1 MIRKKVAVI
10 LIVASIVLPAKANAV
25 ELSTNTP
32 QESIT
37 AENTYIEKDLKENTK
52 VSFSSDSKIVLNKD
66 KVISGTIGDGKNI
79 KKVSLYINGEKLQ
92 EVLVNCNEENY
103 NFSLH
108 GTYKKAIEKAE
119 AIVQVEYKDGDIIKE
134 RKILQTDKMEVLGTV
149 DSLKNGDTLTSD
161 KIQVR
166 GWAAGRGGIKNIKIY
181 YNDKLIIDSV
191 ANERREDI
199 DKVYPS
205 YGESNWGYNYSIP
218 RDNNVTTH
226 KIKIIATMEDGT
238 SDYWNRTLNSK
249 SLPMRGT
256 IDTVKNGSKMVGRY
270 LEVRGWELSSSR
282 IKTMSA
288 YLDGKYLGDLDVG
301 QERLDVYRAFPD
313 YENKNA
319 GFSKTFDLSNVAPGE
334 KTLKLY
340 ITNEDGTTDDF
351 TRTITLE
358 KPMTGCLD
366 FPSNGTVIKGNELE
380 IRGWQ
385 LSYSKTKDIKA
396 YLDGKYL
403 GNLDIEQER
412 LDVYKAFPDYENKN
426 AGFSK
431 SFDISNESVGE
442 KTLKLVVTNEDGTV
456 DDFVRKIKIQKNE
469 VSKPVRG
476 CLDTPK
482 NGSNVSGMYLNIRGW
497 HLSSSKMK
505 KVEVFING
513 KSMGEVTPNTSRPDV
528 SNVFPEYNNENSGF
542 DGKVNITSEGSGTKT
557 LRVVITNED
566 GTVDDFVRT
575 INIKR
580 PANISHIDS
589 PTIDYD
595 YYNNSITI
603 RGWALSGYGIKGIHV
618 YLDGKIY
625 KGISTDIYRPDVSK
639 VYPDYDEDYSGF
651 SITIPMSG
659 LATGQHEAKLYII
672 TGNNTVY
679 HPTII
684 SGEKKENK
692 PSISFYNNNLNVNS
706 YTYYG
711 GGGWRRIVLD
721 HAFGMRGV
729 AYYLGGNWANA
740 KYVTFSNGA
749 YHFTPVSELPKT
761 GAVPGYGLDCAGF
774 VQRCYS
780 MAGISIGKTTWDI
793 VNQVKR
799 TYTPQ
804 PGDLYFKNDLD
815 HVGIY
820 LKDNGDGTFTYIDCN
835 QTWEGELK
843 ENKVR
848 GRVEVRREKKVKDC
862 KFYTPY

>member
-37 AENTYIEKDLKENTK
+37 AENIYIEKDLKENRK

-108 GTYKKAIEKAE
+108 GIYKKAIEKAE

-199 DKVYPS
+199 DRVYPS

-249 SLPMRGT
+249 SLPMRGI
-256 IDTVKNGSKMVGRY
+256 IDTVKNGSKIVGRY

-288 YLDGKYLGDLDVG
+288 YLDGKYLG
-301 QERLDVYRAFPD
+301 
-313 YENKNA
+313 
-319 GFSKTFDLSNVAPGE
+319 
-334 KTLKLY
+334 
-340 ITNEDGTTDDF
+340 
-351 TRTITLE
+351 
-358 KPMTGCLD
+358 
-366 FPSNGTVIKGNELE
+366 
-380 IRGWQ
+380 
-385 LSYSKTKDIKA
+385 
-396 YLDGKYL
+396 
-403 GNLDIEQER
+403 NLDIEQER
-412 LDVYKAFPDYENKN
+412 MDVYKAFPNYENKN

-431 SFDISNESVGE
+431 SFNISNESAGE

-513 KSMGEVTPNTSRPDV
+513 KSMGEVTPNTLRPDV

-542 DGKVNITSEGSGTKT
+542 DGKVNITSEDSGTKT

-729 AYYLGGNWANA
+729 AYYLGGNWSNA

>member
-37 AENTYIEKDLKENTK
+37 AENIYIEKDLKENRK

-108 GTYKKAIEKAE
+108 GIYKKAIEKAE

-199 DKVYPS
+199 DRVYPS

-249 SLPMRGT
+249 SLPMRGI
-256 IDTVKNGSKMVGRY
+256 IDTVKNGSKIVGRY

-288 YLDGKYLGDLDVG
+288 YLDGKYLGDLDIG

-319 GFSKTFDLSNVAPGE
+319 GFSK
-334 KTLKLY
+334 
-340 ITNEDGTTDDF
+340 
-351 TRTITLE
+351 
-358 KPMTGCLD
+358 
-366 FPSNGTVIKGNELE
+366 
-380 IRGWQ
+380 
-385 LSYSKTKDIKA
+385 
-396 YLDGKYL
+396 
-403 GNLDIEQER
+403 
-412 LDVYKAFPDYENKN
+412 
-426 AGFSK
+426 
-431 SFDISNESVGE
+431 SFNISNESAGE

-513 KSMGEVTPNTSRPDV
+513 KSMGEVTPNTLRPDV

-542 DGKVNITSEGSGTKT
+542 DGKVNITSEDSGTKT

-729 AYYLGGNWANA
+729 AYYLGGNWSNA

>member
-1 MIRKKVAVI
+1 
-10 LIVASIVLPAKANAV
+10 
-25 ELSTNTP
+25 
-32 QESIT
+32 
-37 AENTYIEKDLKENTK
+37 
-52 VSFSSDSKIVLNKD
+52 
-66 KVISGTIGDGKNI
+66 
-79 KKVSLYINGEKLQ
+79 
-92 EVLVNCNEENY
+92 
-103 NFSLH
+103 
-108 GTYKKAIEKAE
+108 
-119 AIVQVEYKDGDIIKE
+119 
-134 RKILQTDKMEVLGTV
+134 
-149 DSLKNGDTLTSD
+149 
-161 KIQVR
+161 
-166 GWAAGRGGIKNIKIY
+166 
-181 YNDKLIIDSV
+181 
-191 ANERREDI
+191 
-199 DKVYPS
+199 
-205 YGESNWGYNYSIP
+205 
-218 RDNNVTTH
+218 
-226 KIKIIATMEDGT
+226 
-238 SDYWNRTLNSK
+238 
-249 SLPMRGT
+249 
-256 IDTVKNGSKMVGRY
+256 
-270 LEVRGWELSSSR
+270 
-282 IKTMSA
+282 
-288 YLDGKYLGDLDVG
+288 
-301 QERLDVYRAFPD
+301 
-313 YENKNA
+313 
-319 GFSKTFDLSNVAPGE
+319 
-334 KTLKLY
+334 
-340 ITNEDGTTDDF
+340 
-351 TRTITLE
+351 
-358 KPMTGCLD
+358 
-366 FPSNGTVIKGNELE
+366 
-380 IRGWQ
+380 
-385 LSYSKTKDIKA
+385 
-396 YLDGKYL
+396 
-403 GNLDIEQER
+403 
-412 LDVYKAFPDYENKN
+412 
-426 AGFSK
+426 
-431 SFDISNESVGE
+431 
-442 KTLKLVVTNEDGTV
+442 
-456 DDFVRKIKIQKNE
+456 
-469 VSKPVRG
+469 
-476 CLDTPK
+476 
-482 NGSNVSGMYLNIRGW
+482 MYLNIRGW

-513 KSMGEVTPNTSRPDV
+513 KSMGEVTPNTLRPDV

-542 DGKVNITSEGSGTKT
+542 DGKVNITSEDSGTKT

-659 LATGQHEAKLYII
+659 LATGQHQAKLYII
-672 TGNNTVY
+672 TGNNTIY

-692 PSISFYNNNLNVNS
+692 PSVSFYNNNLNVNS
-706 YTYYG
+706 HTYYG

-740 KYVTFSNGA
+740 KYVTFSNGF

>member
-1 MIRKKVAVI
+1 
-10 LIVASIVLPAKANAV
+10 
-25 ELSTNTP
+25 
-32 QESIT
+32 
-37 AENTYIEKDLKENTK
+37 
-52 VSFSSDSKIVLNKD
+52 
-66 KVISGTIGDGKNI
+66 
-79 KKVSLYINGEKLQ
+79 
-92 EVLVNCNEENY
+92 
-103 NFSLH
+103 
-108 GTYKKAIEKAE
+108 
-119 AIVQVEYKDGDIIKE
+119 
-134 RKILQTDKMEVLGTV
+134 
-149 DSLKNGDTLTSD
+149 
-161 KIQVR
+161 
-166 GWAAGRGGIKNIKIY
+166 
-181 YNDKLIIDSV
+181 
-191 ANERREDI
+191 
-199 DKVYPS
+199 
-205 YGESNWGYNYSIP
+205 
-218 RDNNVTTH
+218 
-226 KIKIIATMEDGT
+226 
-238 SDYWNRTLNSK
+238 
-249 SLPMRGT
+249 
-256 IDTVKNGSKMVGRY
+256 
-270 LEVRGWELSSSR
+270 
-282 IKTMSA
+282 
-288 YLDGKYLGDLDVG
+288 
-301 QERLDVYRAFPD
+301 
-313 YENKNA
+313 
-319 GFSKTFDLSNVAPGE
+319 
-334 KTLKLY
+334 
-340 ITNEDGTTDDF
+340 
-351 TRTITLE
+351 
-358 KPMTGCLD
+358 
-366 FPSNGTVIKGNELE
+366 
-380 IRGWQ
+380 
-385 LSYSKTKDIKA
+385 
-396 YLDGKYL
+396 
-403 GNLDIEQER
+403 
-412 LDVYKAFPDYENKN
+412 
-426 AGFSK
+426 
-431 SFDISNESVGE
+431 
-442 KTLKLVVTNEDGTV
+442 
-456 DDFVRKIKIQKNE
+456 
-469 VSKPVRG
+469 
-476 CLDTPK
+476 
-482 NGSNVSGMYLNIRGW
+482 MYLNIRGW